1 MPVDGS
7 NSDREVFVLGSWL
20 AGCVLLR
27 GTCEKADLAPCVYR
41 VTCRV
46 DYTSKSMC
54 TGTKKKDESIYYEYD
69 YIILLSKDD
78 LKRFTIKHTCRKK
91 NGNHLKRVKCSNSIK
106 EW

>member
-1 MPVDGS
+1 MDGS

-27 GTCEKADLAPCVYR
+27 GTCEKAGLAPCVYR

-54 TGTKKKDESIYYEYD
+54 TGTKKKMKAFIMNM
-69 YIILLSKDD
+69 IILFYFP
-78 LKRFTIKHTCRKK
+78 RMI
-91 NGNHLKRVKCSNSIK
+91 
-106 EW
+106 